1 MSSLEDSSLYISVD
15 ELDYQS
21 CIDVI
26 EHTEA
31 IDEAKAK
38 QKSSEI
44 TEDELKIAETEIQKI
59 TDKNI
64 EEIDKL
70 LANKE
75 TEIMS
80 V

>member
-1 MSSLEDSSLYISVD
+1 M
-15 ELDYQS
+15 
-21 CIDVI
+21 
-26 EHTEA
+26 
-31 IDEAKAK
+31 
-38 QKSSEI
+38 

-64 EEIDKL
+64 EEIDKI

-80 V
+80 VQQGVNNGI